1 MSADSLATSLEYHRL
16 GPVGR
21 FWRHILRWTGLY
33 RLLGRPRPLDDA
45 DFTAAFVA
53 LAAKMAKADG
63 VAVRV
68 EQEAFERFLE
78 IDERDLARVRRLF
91 NLAKEDTTGFEVYA
105 ERISRRLE
113 GEPDFHESVLEC
125 LILIACSDGILH
137 PAEDEFLHVVAR
149 KFGLT
154 ELDWQQLRAQFVHD
168 PGSPYA
174 VLGLAPGA
182 SDAEVRAHYLK
193 LVSETHPDRL
203 VAAGAPPAIIKAANT
218 KLAAI
223 NAAYDA
229 IRVVR
234 AAGAKA
240 T

>member
-1 MSADSLATSLEYHRL
+1 MSTDSLAAALDYHKL
-16 GPVGR
+16 GPFGR
-21 FWRHILRWTGLY
+21 LWRHVLRWTGFY
-33 RLLGRPRPLDDA
+33 RLLGRPRPLEDA

-78 IDERDLARVRRLF
+78 VDAHHLARVRRLF
-91 NLAKEDTTGFEVYA
+91 DLAKEDTTGYEVYA
-105 ERISRRLE
+105 ERISRQLE
-113 GEPDFHESVLEC
+113 GEPDYHQSVLEC
-125 LILIACSDGILH
+125 LIYIACSDGILH
-137 PAEDEFLHVVAR
+137 PAEDEFLRVVAER
-149 KFGLT
+149 FGLS
-154 ELDWQQLRAQFVHD
+154 ERDWLQMRAQFVHD
-168 PGSPYA
+168 PESPYA
-174 VLGLAPGA
+174 VLGLSAGA
-182 SDAEVRAHYLK
+182 SDAEVRSQYLK

-203 VAAGAPPAIIKAANT
+203 VAAGAPPAIVKAANT